1 MVNTR
6 LSFSKAQRK
15 QVKLKLAITGP
26 SGSGKTYSA
35 LLLASGLGKKI
46 ALIDTENDSASLYSD
61 KFEFDSLNLTPPYSV
76 DRYKEGIAMA
86 DAAGYDVLVI
96 DQISHA
102 WSGEGGLLAEK
113 EALDARGGNSYANW
127 ARLTPKHEKF
137 KSYILN
143 AGLHVI
149 CTMRSKQDYVLE
161 QNSKGRSAPRKVG
174 LAPIQRDG
182 MEYEFTTVL
191 DIAMDHNAQVS
202 KDRTGLFDG
211 QTFKI
216 TKKTGE
222 QLLAWLES
230 APGQA
235 VASKSQPRP
244 IVKAAPKPVV
254 SAQTSASGG
263 SNAITKVDQQNALN
277 LATEYNLPHGELKKY
292 IQRKYAAARFSAL
305 SRDEYIE
312 LCKSIEGHGDL
323 SIHDFL
329 NQSSLPLKE
338 ASAPVDFDG
347 VPA

>member
-1 MVNTR
+1 MTNPDSNTR

-61 KFEFDSLNLTPPYSV
+61 KFDFDALNLTPPYTV
-76 DRYKEGIAMA
+76 NRYKEGIENAEL
-86 DAAGYDVLVI
+86 AGYDVLII

-127 ARLTPKHEKF
+127 AKLTPKHEAF
-137 KSYILN
+137 KSHILR

-161 QNSKGRSAPRKVG
+161 INNKGKQAPIKVG

-182 MEYEFTTVL
+182 MEYEFTTVF
-191 DIAMDHNAQVS
+191 DIAMDHNAQAS

-211 QTFKI
+211 ETFKI
-216 TKKTGE
+216 KKGTGE
-222 QLLAWLES
+222 KLLKWLKGGVKIVPKENKEPLRK
-230 APGQA
+230 ARYKLAQ
-235 VASKSQPRP
+235 VAHNSSL
-244 IVKAAPKPVV
+244 KPE
-254 SAQTSASGG
+254 
-263 SNAITKVDQQNALN
+263 DM
-277 LATEYNLPHGELKKY
+277 KKY
-292 IQRKYAAARFSAL
+292 
-305 SRDEYIE
+305 
-312 LCKSIEGHGDL
+312 
-323 SIHDFL
+323 
-329 NQSSLPLKE
+329 LKE
-338 ASAPVDFDG
+338 SMGVESTKGMNLEQVNQLTMDIEDG
-347 VPA
+347 KVMEFFTEQMFGEQANEEANHPQ